1 MSFAER
7 IAPLLGRLAIAW
19 YLVTRALD
27 YAGNWHGT
35 MTLMVEHRIPVP
47 QLLLLLALLLVFL
60 GVASLV
66 LGFHIQHGAMALFA
80 FMLLVALFIHNFW
93 TIADPALRAAARQL
107 FARDILLMGALLLV
121 VGQGPGRFA
130 IDNAGKGGRKKGG

>member
-47 QLLLLLALLLVFL
+47 QLLLLLALLLIFL

-66 LGFHIQHGAMALFA
+66 LGFHTQHGAMALFA

-93 TIADPALRAAARQL
+93 TMADPALRA
-107 FARDILLMGALLLV
+107 LLTPETLRGLRMVAFL
-121 VGQGPGRFA
+121 R
-130 IDNAGKGGRKKGG
+130 